1 VVERGSTQ
9 HSGRVDDALSEE
21 VEPLVRSGHES
32 RASDGRLHEPPGDDE
47 PLPDARITG
56 DERTTPGLLD
66 LDEIEARSELA
77 ASLRPS
83 AFPADRATLLDVA
96 GEQHATPA
104 VMEALRAL
112 PSGTRFV
119 NVQQVWEALGGE
131 RERRDVGDASVPTD
145 ATASTGAD
153 IEPDVVVEPVEVE
166 IAIDLEVEAEADAED
181 EHAATVAQARPEPGT
196 ARGDTAAPG
205 DPWWMDAV
213 RTGVHVATIP
223 MRVGAGALR
232 FVRDRLP
239 R

>member
-1 VVERGSTQ
+1 VVERGSTH
-9 HSGRVDDALSEE
+9 HSSRVDDALSDE

-56 DERTTPGLLD
+56 DERAPGLLD

-96 GEQHATPA
+96 GEQHAAPA

-112 PSGTRFV
+112 PSGRRFV

-181 EHAATVAQARPEPGT
+181 EHAAAVPPARPDADT
-196 ARGDTAAPG
+196 ARRDAAPG